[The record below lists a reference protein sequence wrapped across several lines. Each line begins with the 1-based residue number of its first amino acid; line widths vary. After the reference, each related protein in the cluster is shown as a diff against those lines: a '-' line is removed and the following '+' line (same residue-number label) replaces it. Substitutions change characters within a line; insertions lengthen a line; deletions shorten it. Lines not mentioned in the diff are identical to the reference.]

1 MIWGLGRCSWLRSVW
16 FVHVSARLPRKLRNL
31 ALSNSLIDCQ
41 LQIMYIS
48 KRCSKIWKE
57 CGIFL
62 QSFIFGGF
70 HVESVATFLATTEE
84 STQIEEVTK
93 TSQVIYN
100 SYSKWCVCE
109 DWNTHEIGRIRHFT
123 EVLLGP
129 QRSGLKCIML
139 AGFIYVL
146 YLYIYYICI
155 LYICI
160 IYSYIYTHICGHV
173 SEIRDLLFFWG
184 GVPYTHVLFWIYWGS
199 CKPPRPHP
207 SLMCW

>member
-1 MIWGLGRCSWLRSVW
+1 M
-16 FVHVSARLPRKLRNL
+16 HVSARLPRKLRNL

-173 SEIRDLLFFWG
+173 SEIRDLLFFFWG
-184 GVPYTHVLFWIYWGS
+184 VSLHTCTILNLLGELQTAPPPPQPDVLIGHS
-199 CKPPRPHP
+199 
-207 SLMCW
+207 